1 MTFKQSKWI
10 WLLLLAG
17 VTVGADQI
25 TKSAVRASL
34 ARPVEGLYPP
44 PCDPDGKLEQRTRL
58 RTKPAVTVIDGYF
71 HLRYVENC
79 GGAFGFLSSRSE
91 KTRRPFF
98 FLTSILA
105 TGFLIYLFW
114 RIGPREKILM
124 VAFSVILGGAI
135 GNVIDRIWLGYVVD
149 FVEWHIR
156 DRARWPTFNIA
167 DVGITVG
174 LVLILFDSFFL
185 AGKREK
191 AIAAEAGARAG
202 AGAGTGSK

>member
-1 MTFKQSKWI
+1 MEFKHTKWI
-10 WLLLLAG
+10 WLVALAG
-17 VTVGADQI
+17 LVVVSDQI
-25 TKSAVRASL
+25 AKSAVKGSL

-44 PCDPDGKLEQRTRL
+44 PCDPEGKLEQRTRYRAL
-58 RTKPAVTVIDGYF
+58 PAVTVIDGYF

-91 KTRRPFF
+91 KYRRPFF
-98 FLTSILA
+98 YVTSLLA
-105 TGFLIYLFW
+105 TVFLIYLFV

-124 VAFSVILGGAI
+124 VAFAVILGGAI
-135 GNVIDRIWLGYVVD
+135 GNVIDRFTMGYVVD

-174 LVLILFDSFFL
+174 LVLIILDSLFL
-185 AGKREK
+185 AKRRE
-191 AIAAEAGARAG
+191 AAKE
-202 AGAGTGSK
+202 GTGG